1 MKLHTLSAPFL
12 RRERTAVSMMGDAF
26 AALAALLILPTV
38 YFGPRALVLALVSMT
53 ACAAFDILA
62 CLIFRHTFGS
72 GDPSALVTGLTI
84 ALLLPVNA
92 PYWLPVLAGA
102 FAILVVKMPL
112 GFTGRNLFNP
122 AAAGVA
128 FVTVC
133 QPDPVFLYAN
143 PTAGWLDLANEIT
156 VVLGASPGSA
166 LLEGLKP
173 SIMPHDLLWG
183 VYPGP
188 MGCTA
193 ALVIGAGA
201 LLLLARRT
209 IRWEPLAFFL
219 LTTALVAALFPRIY
233 CTALT
238 SVKYELLT
246 GSLLFCAVFLL
257 GDPVTSPR
265 TITGRCAF
273 GVLAGALL
281 MGMRHAGAYEQTAC
295 FAVLIAN
302 AFSPVLDRAVIA
314 VRRKGVRLP

>member
-1 MKLHTLSAPFL
+1 
-12 RRERTAVSMMGDAF
+12 MMGDAL
-26 AALAALLILPTV
+26 AALLALLILPTV
-38 YFGPRALVLALVSMT
+38 YFGPRALVMALVSMA

-102 FAILVVKMPL
+102 FAIFVVKMPL
-112 GFTGRNLFNP
+112 GPTGHNLFNP

-133 QPDPVFLYAN
+133 QPDLVFLYAN
-143 PTAGWLDLANEIT
+143 PTAGWLDLTSDIS
-156 VVLGASPGSA
+156 VVLGATPGSA

-173 SIMPHDLLWG
+173 SILPLDLLWG

-201 LLLLARRT
+201 LFLLARRT
-209 IRWEPLAFFL
+209 IRWEPLVFFL
-219 LTTALVAALFPRIY
+219 LTTALCAALFPRIF
-233 CTALT
+233 CPALT
-238 SVKYELLT
+238 SVKYELLS

-265 TITGRCAF
+265 TMTGRCAF

-281 MGMRHAGAYEQTAC
+281 MALRHAGAYEQGAC
-295 FAVLIAN
+295 FAVLLAN

-314 VRRKGVRLP
+314 IRRKGVRLP